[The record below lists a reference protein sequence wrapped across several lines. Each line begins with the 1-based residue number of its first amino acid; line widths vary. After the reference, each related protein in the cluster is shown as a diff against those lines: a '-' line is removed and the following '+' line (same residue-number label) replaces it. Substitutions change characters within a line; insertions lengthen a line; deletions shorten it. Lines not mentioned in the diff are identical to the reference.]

1 MDYTPDQS
9 GSINAPQQGMA
20 APPQAKANSHA
31 KSIISAIVIV
41 AIILG
46 IIAYITLHNTASA
59 PTTSATTSQ
68 TTSSPTTAATSSV
81 TTSPTTTIIPI
92 NASTIAEVSNI
103 VNSNALVQQ
112 LPNSNSFALY
122 YTNDSLGI
130 FTQNLT
136 AKYNLTNS
144 TNLYYIFD
152 REYGL
157 PFTAN
162 YIESNDIIPINQ
174 TIQIPSD
181 YANYTYPV
189 IFVAHADAFQSPQA
203 AKAAALYHTHC
214 GCLGPTEKVTMVES
228 NSTFTLYL
236 ANATVNGMQYY
247 GAFFAYKD
255 FYSSMITFGVRG
267 KMNATYS
274 IGLAKYY
281 YSLLKK

>member
-9 GSINAPQQGMA
+9 GSINVPQQGMA

-31 KSIISAIVIV
+31 KVIVSAVVIV
-41 AIILG
+41 AVILG
-46 IIAYITLHNTASA
+46 IIAYITLHGLSSA
-59 PTTSATTSQ
+59 PPTTTITSQ
-68 TTSSPTTAATSSV
+68 TTSAPTTATTSSV
-81 TTSPTTTIIPI
+81 TTSATTTIIPI
-92 NASTIAEVSNI
+92 NASTMAVVSNI

-112 LPNSNSFALY
+112 LPNSNSLTLY

-162 YIESNDIIPINQ
+162 YIASNNVTPINQ
-174 TIQIPSD
+174 TIPIPGE

-189 IFVAHADAFQSPQA
+189 MFIVHAAALQSPQA
-203 AKAAALYHTHC
+203 AKAAALYHTYC